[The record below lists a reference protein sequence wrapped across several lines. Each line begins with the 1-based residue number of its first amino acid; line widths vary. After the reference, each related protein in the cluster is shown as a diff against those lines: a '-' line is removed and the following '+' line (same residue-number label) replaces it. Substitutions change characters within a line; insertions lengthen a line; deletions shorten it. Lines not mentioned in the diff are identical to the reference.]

1 MWLHTHS
8 ADGIIHTE
16 SPIKRTYTL
25 GDFFD
30 IWGQPLGRHRVGPA
44 RGVVTVVFDG
54 KLFTGNPRQVPLL
67 PHAQIQLEVGKP
79 LIAPERIAFP
89 PGL

>member
-1 MWLHTHS
+1 
-8 ADGIIHTE
+8 
-16 SPIKRTYTL
+16 
-25 GDFFD
+25 
-30 IWGQPLGRHRVGPA
+30 
-44 RGVVTVVFDG
+44 VVFDG